1 MGSTCKIKKKVPWL
15 ILLAFQRSSV
25 SEDKATL
32 HLFFDGSMCA
42 ISLNYS

>member
-32 HLFFDGSMCA
+32 LLFLMEACVQF
-42 ISLNYS
+42 L